1 MMGRPIKEGIDY
13 FPTDVDIFQD
23 RKIKRLLRSN
33 NGKGFTIYIYLL
45 SCIYR
50 EKGYY
55 YEWDK
60 HSAFDISDD
69 LNIAEET
76 VTDVVNNCCEIGLFN
91 QRLYKN
97 ESVLSSKSVQQRW
110 KKVVEDAKRKNT
122 FIMEEMDLTMEE
134 TTGLGEET
142 NKLVEETTGLG
153 EESAQSKEEDSK
165 EEDSKEEDS
174 NSPFS
179 SAENKVPTWEDFWT
193 HAESKGFHTD
203 YARHLYD
210 SRLSEGW
217 KRSNGN
223 PIEDWRAYLN
233 MNHKYQRTFLQKLK
247 QENNEAETREAK
259 ANKKSTPSILDRVK
273 LD

>member
-165 EEDSKEEDS
+165 EEDS

-179 SAENKVPTWEDFWT
+179 SAENKVPTWKDFWT